1 LQDRLAERQHCA
13 LTNQQT
19 GRVDT
24 LLRYQLANGEDDL
37 KNLEK
42 LAYTYERGGAD
53 DQLSSGERAKRVQQ
67 MGEQRQKLGKVMIQ
81 AKQALGMDVREKAT
95 FLSRPED
102 QEAQR

>member
-1 LQDRLAERQHCA
+1 M
-13 LTNQQT
+13 
-19 GRVDT
+19 DT

-67 MGEQRQKLGKVMIQ
+67 MGE
-81 AKQALGMDVREKAT
+81 
-95 FLSRPED
+95 
-102 QEAQR
+102 